1 MNPDQPLVYRDMT
14 QAALDA
20 AYDQAVYA
28 PNMAQV
34 LARLATSSRQ
44 AREVLGDPLHFAYGP
59 AGIEGLDV
67 YRAAGA
73 GKPVL
78 IFVHGGTW
86 RLGVAAD
93 NAFAAEHLVQ
103 TGVHLVVPDF
113 SSVDDFNGDLAGLV
127 DQLRRAVQWVYAH
140 AADFGGDPHNLY
152 LAGFSSGAH
161 LAGVLLTTDWTALA
175 LPADV
180 FKGALLCS
188 GMYDLKPVALSWRR
202 QYLNLNPDTM
212 PGLSPVT
219 QPQSFTMPTIVAY
232 GTAESPEFQ
241 RQAREFAAV
250 LQAAGQPVT
259 LVDGEAYN
267 HFEIIETLGSPEG
280 VLGRAI
286 HTLMHP
292 S

>member
-1 MNPDQPLVYRDMT
+1 L
-14 QAALDA
+14 
-20 AYDQAVYA
+20 
-28 PNMAQV
+28 
-34 LARLATSSRQ
+34 
-44 AREVLGDPLHFAYGP
+44 
-59 AGIEGLDV
+59 
-67 YRAAGA
+67 
-73 GKPVL
+73 
-78 IFVHGGTW
+78 
-86 RLGVAAD
+86 
-93 NAFAAEHLVQ
+93 
-103 TGVHLVVPDF
+103 
-113 SSVDDFNGDLAGLV
+113 
-127 DQLRRAVQWVYAH
+127 
-140 AADFGGDPHNLY
+140 
-152 LAGFSSGAH
+152 
-161 LAGVLLTTDWTALA
+161 
-175 LPADV
+175 
-180 FKGALLCS
+180 
-188 GMYDLKPVALSWRR
+188 RR